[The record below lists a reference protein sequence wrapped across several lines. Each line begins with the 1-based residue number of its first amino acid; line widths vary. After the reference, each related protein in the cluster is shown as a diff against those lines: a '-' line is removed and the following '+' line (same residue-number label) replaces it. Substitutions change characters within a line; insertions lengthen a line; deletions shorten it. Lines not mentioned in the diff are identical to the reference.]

1 MTQRP
6 ARPPRVLAI
15 AGTDPTGGAGI
26 QADIK
31 TISAL
36 GGYAMAAITAVVAQ
50 NTTGVRA
57 VRPVSARLLAA
68 QLDAVSD
75 DVETDA
81 VKIGMLGSSSAARTV
96 AAWLDRARPP
106 IVVLDPVMRA
116 TTGGRL
122 TSRRA
127 LGSVRELIRRVDL
140 VTPNRDELALLLGR
154 SPADEWQRAVD
165 DAIEAATLWGT
176 RVLLTGGDGAG
187 DLAVDVLVE
196 PHANGGARL
205 TEASAPRVATRHTH
219 GTGCALSSAL
229 ATLQAVENDWARSVA
244 RVKQWLGGALRDA
257 EVLEVGRGAGPLHH
271 FHRLSADTALQRSL
285 SADDER

>member
-1 MTQRP
+1 MRSG
-6 ARPPRVLAI
+6 PPRVLAI

-31 TISAL
+31 TIGAH
-36 GGYAMAAITAVVAQ
+36 GGYAMAAITAIVAQ

-57 VRPVSARLLAA
+57 IRPVSARLLTA

-75 DVETDA
+75 DVEIDA
-81 VKIGMLGSSSAARTV
+81 VKIGMLGSASAARAV

-106 IVVLDPVMRA
+106 IVVLDPVLRA
-116 TTGGRL
+116 TTGRAL
-122 TSRRA
+122 TSPAAISGMRA
-127 LGSVRELIRRVDL
+127 LVKRVDIM
-140 VTPNRDELALLLGR
+140 TPNRDELAALLGR
-154 SPADEWQRAVD
+154 PRRASWGDAVD
-165 DAIEAATLWGT
+165 DAVDAAALWGS

-196 PHANGGARL
+196 PRGEGAPRS
-205 TEASAPRVATRHTH
+205 TEASATRVATPHTH

-229 ATLQAVENDWARSVA
+229 ATLQVREGDWSRSLARA
-244 RVKQWLGGALRDA
+244 KQWLGDALRAA

-271 FHRLSADTALQRSL
+271 LCERDDGRAASPRLSP
-285 SADDER
+285 

>member
-1 MTQRP
+1 MSG
-6 ARPPRVLAI
+6 RPPRVLAI

-75 DVETDA
+75 DVEIDA

-96 AAWLDRARPP
+96 AAWLGRARPP

-154 SPADEWQRAVD
+154 TPADEWQRAVD
-165 DAIEAATLWGT
+165 DAVEAATLWGT

-196 PHANGGARL
+196 PRANGGARL
-205 TEASAPRVATRHTH
+205 TEASAPRVATHHTH

-244 RVKQWLGGALRDA
+244 RAKQWLVGTLRDA
-257 EVLEVGRGAGPLHH
+257 EMLEVGRGAGPLHH
-271 FHRLSADTALQRSL
+271 FHRLSADTAPQRSV